1 MYPFKRIIISLF
13 AGLLLFSTVDVKASE
28 PAAQAKKAYR
38 LLDVTYD
45 KYKRRSK
52 DNQIFDQAN
61 ACLLIVYI
69 DWIGSML
76 VLTGNMNGLENEN
89 QEFSRI
95 LKERR
100 EDLKKFVDA
109 SEKNQ
114 KIFSSVKREVTRLQS
129 NGILNGGKNMTPSDF
144 SDTDFSEADQEFSLC
159 LEPSFINSVSK

>member
-1 MYPFKRIIISLF
+1 
-13 AGLLLFSTVDVKASE
+13 
-28 PAAQAKKAYR
+28 
-38 LLDVTYD
+38 
-45 KYKRRSK
+45 
-52 DNQIFDQAN
+52 
-61 ACLLIVYI
+61 
-69 DWIGSML
+69 
-76 VLTGNMNGLENEN
+76 MNGLENEN

-129 NGILNGGKNMTPSDF
+129 NGIINGGKNMTPSDF